1 MESEEDFMNC
11 MSKKVKRSKQ
21 TLAQKEYKEK
31 LANLTPEERREME
44 EKNLAIKKRLWNML
58 GVMNTISTMTD
69 GVYSDKR
76 IWRE

>member
-44 EKNLAIKKRLWNML
+44 EKRDNVL
-58 GVMNTISTMTD
+58 
-69 GVYSDKR
+69 
-76 IWRE
+76 

>member
-1 MESEEDFMNC
+1 MNC

-76 IWRE
+76 IWGE